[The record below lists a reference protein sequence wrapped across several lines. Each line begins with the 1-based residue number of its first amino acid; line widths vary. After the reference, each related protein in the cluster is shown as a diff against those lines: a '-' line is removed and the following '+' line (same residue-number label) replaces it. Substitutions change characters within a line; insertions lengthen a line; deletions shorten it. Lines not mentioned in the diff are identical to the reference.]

1 MKQKVQFWTSAIII
15 PTFRMKHRACD
26 VTLLIFFVFAVEHT
40 LYLVKTLLYNQQ
52 TIKNC
57 QLNAS
62 EFFHSY
68 LIAYRYHLTS
78 AIPYHIM
85 EFPIYQW
92 INILM
97 TFAWN
102 FVDLFVILIS
112 IALATRFNQINLR
125 IIDSLKSA
133 AIADTFWSDI
143 RLHYYELVELVEAV
157 DHKITV
163 LIFISTGHNLFS
175 VCVVIFESLTR

>member
-1 MKQKVQFWTSAIII
+1 M
-15 PTFRMKHRACD
+15 
-26 VTLLIFFVFAVEHT
+26 
-40 LYLVKTLLYNQQ
+40 KTLLYNQQ
-52 TIKNC
+52 TIQNC

-78 AIPYHIM
+78 AIPYHIV

-102 FVDLFVILIS
+102 FVDLFIILIS
-112 IALATRFNQINLR
+112 VTLATRFNQINLR
-125 IIDSLKSA
+125 IIDSQKSTT
-133 AIADTFWSDI
+133 IADSLWSEI
-143 RLHYYELVELVEAV
+143 RLHYYQLVELVEAV
-157 DHKITV
+157 DHKIAV
-163 LIFISTGHNLFS
+163 LIFISTGHNLYS
-175 VCVVIFESLTR
+175 ICVVIFESLTR